1 MIDVRVL
8 CLRLLVHL
16 AIRSGP
22 ASIVLDAL
30 SKKAQADSFEQY
42 AGVDTISELEY
53 HVVSILDSV
62 DPKGDVLGDFGIDE
76 VGSMKHPLCSDLSP
90 QH

>member
-1 MIDVRVL
+1 MNDIRFI
-8 CLRLLVHL
+8 CLRLLLQL

-22 ASIVLDAL
+22 ATIVLDSL
-30 SKKAQADSFEQY
+30 EKKIQANSFEQY

-62 DPKGDVLGDFGIDE
+62 DPKGDVLGDFGVDE
-76 VGSMKHPLCSDLSP
+76 
-90 QH
+90 